1 MVPDGS
7 VSWLNESNKNLP
19 LNGFEPTKS
28 KYNSLNHYKM
38 DYLRKFDESNSGFED
53 SYSMSKGG
61 VLLQISKNNN
71 INTTTN
77 NNQLNKSSMDIRDN
91 KSSQSQSPAVFYN
104 KFLPEAQANQYDPFN
119 KTPVRNHD
127 LRSVWIPKKFEGRNM
142 FASHIDSTIFP
153 DKIGSVEL
161 LFSFLTLAW
170 RASIQIFDL

>member
-7 VSWLNESNKNLP
+7 VSWLNESNSNLP

-28 KYNSLNHYKM
+28 RYNSLNHYKS
-38 DYLRKFDESNSGFED
+38 DYLRNFDESNSGFED

-71 INTTTN
+71 INNNNNN
-77 NNQLNKSSMDIRDN
+77 NNQSLHSSNSQDFNN
-91 KSSQSQSPAVFYN
+91 KSSQPNSAISYN
-104 KFLPEAQANQYDPFN
+104 KYLPESQKIPYDPYN

-142 FASHIDSTIFP
+142 FASHIGSTIFP
-153 DKIGSVEL
+153 E
-161 LFSFLTLAW
+161 TAT
-170 RASIQIFDL
+170 